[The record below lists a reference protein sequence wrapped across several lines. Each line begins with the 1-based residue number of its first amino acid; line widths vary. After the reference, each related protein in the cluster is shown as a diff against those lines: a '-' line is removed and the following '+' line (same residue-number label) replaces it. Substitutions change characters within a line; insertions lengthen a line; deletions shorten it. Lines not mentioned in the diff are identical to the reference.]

1 MSVMEIKA
9 ELARLTL
16 AERVEVHKY
25 LKALRWL
32 EDPAMPARV
41 DAAMARMDAGEKVT
55 SSELMR
61 RFADKLGAA
70 AS

>member
-1 MSVMEIKA
+1 MEIKA

-16 AERVEVHKY
+16 AERAEVHKY

-55 SSELMR
+55 AEELKR
-61 RFADKLGAA
+61 RFADKLGNA

>member
-1 MSVMEIKA
+1 MSVIEIKA

-41 DAAMARMDAGEKVT
+41 DAAMARMDAGEKIT
-55 SSELMR
+55 SEELKR
-61 RFADKLGAA
+61 RFSDKLGVTAT
-70 AS
+70 